1 MAISNFVPEIWAGQL
16 LSALNHSLVFAGPG
30 VVNRNYEGQLNAAGD
45 TVKITAVNAPTV
57 STYTKDSTTVTPA
70 TLTDTTQSLV
80 ITQAEYFAFE
90 IDDIDYR
97 QSVSGGAL
105 LADAASQAGFAL
117 ADNADQFL
125 AGEMNDDTLAGNKT
139 AATEIAT
146 PAVAVQTLIDLMVTL
161 DGTNTPKQGRYV
173 IVPSWFH
180 ALLVGSPSFLD
191 ASQSGSADA
200 LRNGSVGRAF
210 GFEILVSQNTISSD
224 SGDDNVIQAG
234 HPSAVTF
241 AQNIASVE
249 AYRPEASFSDAL
261 KGLSVY
267 GGKVIRPGL
276 LANVVGSQSAV

>member
-1 MAISNFVPEIWAGQL
+1 MAISNFVPEIWAGQI
-16 LSALNHSLVFAGPG
+16 LSALNHSLVFAAPG
-30 VVNRNYEGQLNAAGD
+30 VVNRNYEGQLQAAGD
-45 TVKITAVNAPTV
+45 TVKITAVNAPTIA
-57 STYTKDSTTVTPA
+57 TYTKDSTVISPA

-80 ITQAEYFAFE
+80 ITESEYFAFE

-117 ADNADQFL
+117 ADSADVFTSAL
-125 AGEMNDDTLAGNKT
+125 VATGTLAGNKT

-146 PAVAVQTLIDLMVTL
+146 SEVAVQTLIDLMVTL

-173 IVPSWFH
+173 VVPSWFH
-180 ALLVGSPSFLD
+180 ALLVASPVFLD
-191 ASQSGSADA
+191 ASQSNDGGT
-200 LRNGSVGRAF
+200 LRNGTVGRAF
-210 GFEILVSQNTISSD
+210 GFDVLVSQNTVSSD
-224 SGDDNVIQAG
+224 SGDDNTIQAG
-234 HPSAVTF
+234 HPSAVSF

-267 GGKVIRPGL
+267 GAKVIRPAN
-276 LANVVGSQSAV
+276 LASVVASQSAV